1 MQIGK
6 CNGENSAPKWWTEV
20 WGSSSS
26 LNIQHESQDAM
37 FLEKKKKNTP
47 VQPLVSSH
55 LISYSEKPQY
65 STKVIKLWLMDAPSG
80 LWAHIHTSNVSLG
93 MLCFLKEPA

>member
-26 LNIQHESQDAM
+26 LNIQHASQDAM
-37 FLEKKKKNTP
+37 FLEKYSPKGRKEFNKTEQLTHTQKSNREFSQSDSTRVSGSQTEKDLSIPLP
-47 VQPLVSSH
+47 VH
-55 LISYSEKPQY
+55 F
-65 STKVIKLWLMDAPSG
+65 
-80 LWAHIHTSNVSLG
+80 
-93 MLCFLKEPA
+93 FLFYF

>member
-37 FLEKKKKNTP
+37 FLEKQKQKQKH
-47 VQPLVSSH
+47 SC
-55 LISYSEKPQY
+55 
-65 STKVIKLWLMDAPSG
+65 STIG
-80 LWAHIHTSNVSLG
+80 
-93 MLCFLKEPA
+93 E